1 MTATEN
7 NAGPGHENIAKVQP
21 KAHVSKSSPHT
32 ESPEEVN
39 NTSKICV
46 RLDLVANIFQ
56 RMKKMKTHVGE

>member
-21 KAHVSKSSPHT
+21 KTHVGESSPHT

-39 NTSKICV
+39 NTSKIWV
-46 RLDLVANIFQ
+46 RLDLVANIFNAC
-56 RMKKMKTHVGE
+56 RKVKTHVGE